1 MLQQKEKEKETRVP
15 KGGVWGVSKVSFVE
29 TVIQDKGL
37 EQEVSRSREKSI
49 LGPGGVEVSG
59 LEHALLIP
67 GPVVAAGPAEEKTG
81 EEGLV
86 GLFHFQWPVQGSE
99 QSSD

>member
-1 MLQQKEKEKETRVP
+1 M
-15 KGGVWGVSKVSFVE
+15 
-29 TVIQDKGL
+29 
-37 EQEVSRSREKSI
+37 
-49 LGPGGVEVSG
+49 SG
-59 LEHALLIP
+59 LENALLIP